1 MQQGFN
7 RYTTMEKKR
16 LEVFE
21 ELKKQLLN
29 FPRDTL
35 YDKYLDTIVNE
46 QLKKIKYSD
55 DIFEPEKL
63 SRQYIYAKA
72 RGVNEDTVDS
82 QTAKNS
88 INTKKLNLEL
98 GKFIRSQPDCKQAFD
113 DIGYMPVVIASL
125 SGGGAKNRALLWMD
139 IEAIKDD
146 SLKQEQILDT
156 TSLDIDEE
164 IEEDD
169 DLGVITYERKPEP
182 EIKPSL
188 FTWLFFKKGELKLR
202 SFSGVLLMLLL
213 MLSFVADILIA
224 IFSILVI
231 FLLSDLPSFKL
242 WQVMVILLMIPI
254 AYLNWRYFF
263 MPLYMLPY
271 NRVIKA
277 PMFFANINVDNAD
290 IEMYRDKGRLNVAR
304 ITEFTAICP
313 ICSGVILLANGKPD
327 QKPPLVGRCKE
338 APHAHVY
345 SFDRMTMKGYFLGV
359 PDYLADKVLDS

>member
-1 MQQGFN
+1 MKN
-7 RYTTMEKKR
+7 KH

-35 YDKYLDTIVNE
+35 YDKYLDAIVSA

-55 DIFEPEKL
+55 DGFEPEKL
-63 SRQYIYAKA
+63 SRQYVYAKA
-72 RGVNEDTVDS
+72 KGVNEDTVDG

-88 INTKKLNLEL
+88 IKTTKLNLEL
-98 GKFIRSQPDCKQAFD
+98 NNFIHSQPDCKQAFD
-113 DIGYMPVVIASL
+113 NIGYMPIVIASL
-125 SGGGAKNRALLWMD
+125 SSGGAKNRALLWMD
-139 IEAIKDD
+139 IEAVKDD
-146 SLKQEQILDT
+146 SYELEQILDT
-156 TSLDIDEE
+156 TSLEIDEE
-164 IEEDD
+164 IEDDED
-169 DLGVITYERKPEP
+169 LSFVTYERRPES

-188 FTWLFFKKGELKLR
+188 FTKLFFKKGKLKLR
-202 SFSGVLLMLLL
+202 SFSGMLLMLLL

-231 FLLSDLPSFKL
+231 LLLSDLPSFRL
-242 WQVMVILLMIPI
+242 WQVMVLLLLIPV

-263 MPLYMLPY
+263 MPLYVLPHH
-271 NRVIKA
+271 RVIKA

-290 IEMYRDKGRLNVAR
+290 IEMYRNKDKLNIAR
-304 ITEFTAICP
+304 ITEFTATCP

-327 QKPPLVGRCKE
+327 QMPPLVGRCKE

-345 SFDRMTMKGYFLGV
+345 SFDRMTMKGYFLGA
-359 PDYLADKVLDS
+359 PN